1 MSSSHSILPEV
12 QSIIDSIPER
22 EETYD
27 LGNTLVKITSLDDQI
42 YRNLPTI
49 KEEDEES
56 EDDEEVQ
63 RRKNDKLL
71 RQIQKKKKANLF
83 GGESDED
90 NDEISKTMKNDP
102 FFNAINDEELSRSDL
117 SEEEEDEKPY
127 DPMALLRQNT
137 SASEE
142 IDPSQQLSKTK
153 LERQAN
159 RMLQESEVYKKMQ
172 RIKQKRSKKFRL
184 FRLQPTESST
194 EGGKTK
200 TKGTG
205 KGGKNIVKGKNK
217 GKKRK

>member
-42 YRNLPTI
+42 YRNLPVI
-49 KEEDEES
+49 KEEEES
-56 EDDEEVQ
+56 EDDEEAE

-102 FFNAINDEELSRSDL
+102 FFNAINDEELSQSDL
-117 SEEEEDEKPY
+117 SEEEDEKPY

-137 SASEE
+137 TAPEE
-142 IDPSQQLSKTK
+142 TDPSKQLSKAK

-159 RMLQESEVYKKMQ
+159 RMLQESDVYKKMQ
-172 RIKQKRSKKFRL
+172 KIKQKRSKKFRL

-194 EGGKTK
+194 EGGPKNK
-200 TKGTG
+200 TKGAG